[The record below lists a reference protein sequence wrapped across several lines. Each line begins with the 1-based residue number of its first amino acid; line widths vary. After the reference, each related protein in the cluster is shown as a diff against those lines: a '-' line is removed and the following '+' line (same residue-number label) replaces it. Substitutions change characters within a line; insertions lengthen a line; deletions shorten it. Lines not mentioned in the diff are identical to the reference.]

1 MSTTD
6 KFPKF
11 SVSLQNAPNDKTF
24 SATLAKSDRA
34 RAWYFES
41 DLGDQWM
48 AKQEDDHLA
57 ITGSD
62 IAWEEVR
69 LGAADVKRELRRIM
83 EHVAKISSGQSTEQ
97 TPSQAQPGPDSP
109 AAPVPFAVAGVILH
123 DCEILWVASVMT
135 AMVEGLSGSERPL
148 N

>member
-6 KFPKF
+6 KFPTF
-11 SVSLQNAPNDKTF
+11 SVTLQNAPNDKTF
-24 SATLAKSDRA
+24 SATLAESDRS

-48 AKQEDDHLA
+48 AKQEDDHLVL
-57 ITGSD
+57 TGSD

-69 LGAADVKRELRRIM
+69 LGADDVKRELERIM
-83 EHVAKISSGQSTEQ
+83 EHVTKAASGQSTEQ
-97 TPSQAQPGPDSP
+97 IPNPGSATAP
-109 AAPVPFAVAGVILH
+109 APGPFAVAGVILH